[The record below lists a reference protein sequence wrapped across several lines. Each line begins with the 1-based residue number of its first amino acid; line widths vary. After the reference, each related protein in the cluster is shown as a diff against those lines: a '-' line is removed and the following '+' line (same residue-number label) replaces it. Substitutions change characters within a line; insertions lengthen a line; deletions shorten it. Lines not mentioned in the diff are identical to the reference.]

1 MPFKN
6 TIINKSTSVTQNLT
20 KTSQFYKGFSTVGSD
35 KENSTLY
42 DFALVKQDIINHF
55 NTKKGE
61 RLMNPEFGSSIWDL
75 IMEPITDTTR
85 RELTADIETIC
96 NYDPRVVPTQLDI
109 TEYDNGYLLEITLT
123 LKETNQSESIK
134 LAFDQKLGLV
144 VQQ

>member
-6 TIINKSTSVTQNLT
+6 TIINKSSPVTQTLT
-20 KTSQFYKGFSTVGSD
+20 KTSQFYKGFSTINITDG
-35 KENSTLY
+35 NTTLY

-75 IMEPITDTTR
+75 LMEPITDETR
-85 RELTADIETIC
+85 QALAADIESIC
-96 NYDPRVVPTQLDI
+96 NYDVRVVPTQLDI

-123 LKETNQSESIK
+123 LKETDQSESIK
-134 LAFDQKLGLV
+134 IAFDQKLGLV